1 MISSRDSNGLHHRHH
16 VHLHITST
24 TATLLRPFPCEVEP
38 RLPFLTLLHTSNH
51 PKQTAGYC
59 SLSVS
64 CWKPRQRLLTRE
76 PPIRSPHDSFCHRA
90 FSFSCGTTTN
100 RLGKCILYGHLF
112 LPTLLF
118 LSLISFS
125 VAGFNV
131 ALSQIDVSVAYALW
145 SALGTVIVS
154 TAGVLFFNE
163 SCDAIKLTCI
173 ALIIVGVVG
182 LNVRETH
189 G

>member
-1 MISSRDSNGLHHRHH
+1 
-16 VHLHITST
+16 
-24 TATLLRPFPCEVEP
+24 
-38 RLPFLTLLHTSNH
+38 
-51 PKQTAGYC
+51 
-59 SLSVS
+59 
-64 CWKPRQRLLTRE
+64 
-76 PPIRSPHDSFCHRA
+76 
-90 FSFSCGTTTN
+90 
-100 RLGKCILYGHLF
+100 